1 MGSNH
6 AQTRQNTEEI
16 ENKLDSILK
25 AVESQHGFSKK
36 NFVIMKKLVFLWVI
50 GENAQIEELLK
61 QKSKVLWKTARRYGS
76 FTVNQKRL
84 QRTYMTGSMM
94 ESILHLIIISMWIW
108 IIL

>member
-61 QKSKVLWKTARRYGS
+61 TEIKSIVEDS
-76 FTVNQKRL
+76 QTV
-84 QRTYMTGSMM
+84 
-94 ESILHLIIISMWIW
+94 W
-108 IIL
+108 IIHSKPEEIAENIYDRFSYGRSTA